1 MFSSPER
8 TVLEYRYDSELL
20 RIEAWGPHALRVR
33 ATREAALPAEDWA
46 LTEPVPAP
54 SSGDVCVTIVPASGD
69 GEGRRPESASLRNGA
84 ITARLTH
91 RGKLTITQTGDGEEE
106 EEKVLLEE
114 LVRQRYDATDPRC
127 SALRLDA
134 REFRP
139 RPGTRSWRLTARFES
154 LDPDERIYGMGQYQ
168 QPNLD
173 LKGCDL
179 ELAQRNSQCSVPFAV
194 SSRGYGFLWNNPG
207 VGRAVFGR
215 NGTTFEARATRALD
229 YWVVC
234 GDGGPRALLRAYAA
248 ATGRPPPMPEHGLG
262 FWQCKLR
269 YQTQH
274 ELLQVARE
282 HKLRRGLPMDVIV
295 VDYFHWPKEGEWKF
309 DPTFWPDPDAM
320 IAELKSM
327 NIELMVSIWPTV
339 DRRSE
344 NYAEM
349 VEQGHLIR
357 QDRGWRIAMEGEGN
371 SVHFDATSAAA
382 RSYVWSRARAH
393 YHGRGV
399 RAFWLDEA
407 EPEYTHYDF
416 DNYRYAAGPAL
427 EVGNVYPR
435 EYARAFWE
443 GMVASSSSSTTTP
456 SSPGIVN
463 LVRCCWCGSQK
474 YGVVLWSGDVASSWV
489 SLRAQLSAG
498 LSAGLSG
505 LPWWTTDIGGFHGG
519 DPRQPA
525 FRELFARWFQWGAFC
540 PVFRLHGD
548 REPKQPR
555 HGTTGGSHCL
565 SGAPNEVWSYG
576 DQVYGICRT
585 YLFLREK
592 LRGYVRGL
600 MEEAHAHGDPVMR
613 PMFYEFPEE
622 ERMWSIDDQ
631 YMFGSQYL
639 VAPILVAG
647 QRERTVVLP
656 KDAKWQKFSAEGEL
670 EGEILEGGQ
679 VVTVA
684 APLEYM
690 PVFKKQ

>member
-1 MFSSPER
+1 MFSSPEN
-8 TVLEYRYDSELL
+8 TVLEYRYDSEIL
-20 RIEAWGPHALRVR
+20 RIEAWGPNALRVR
-33 ATREAALPAEDWA
+33 ATKEAALPAEDWA
-46 LTEPVPAP
+46 LTEPLPPPREGETSVVITPA
-54 SSGDVCVTIVPASGD
+54 AGD
-69 GEGRRPESASLRNGA
+69 GENKTPESASLRNGG

-91 RGKLTITQTGDGEEE
+91 RGKLTIVRTGDGKGE

-114 LVRQRYDATDPRC
+114 LVRQRRDVRDPQC

-139 RPGTRSWRLTARFES
+139 CPGTRSWYLTARFES
-154 LDPDERIYGMGQYQ
+154 LDPNERIFGMGQYQ
-168 QPNLD
+168 QPVLD

-179 ELAQRNSQCSVPFAV
+179 ELAQRNSQSSIPFAV
-194 SSRGYGFLWNNPG
+194 SSLGYGLLWNNPG

-215 NGTTFEARATRALD
+215 NGTTYEARSTRALD
-229 YWVVC
+229 YWVVA
-234 GDGGPRALLRAYAA
+234 GGSPKDILRAYAA
-248 ATGRPPPMPEHGLG
+248 ATGKAPEMPERGLG

-269 YQTQH
+269 YQTQE
-274 ELLQVARE
+274 ELLAVARE
-282 HKLRRGLPMDVIV
+282 HKVQRKLPMDVIV

-320 IAELKSM
+320 VAELKSL

-382 RSYVWSRARAH
+382 RSYVWSKARQH
-393 YHGRGV
+393 YHAKGIRT
-399 RAFWLDEA
+399 FWLDEA

-416 DNYRYAAGPAL
+416 DNYRYAAGPDL

-443 GMVASSSSSTTTP
+443 GMSSSSP
-456 SSPGIVN
+456 SPSANQVLN
-463 LVRCCWCGSQK
+463 LIRCCWAGSQK
-474 YGVVLWSGDVASSWV
+474 YGVVLWSGDIASSWP
-489 SLRAQLSAG
+489 SLRTQLRAG
-498 LSAGLSG
+498 LNAGLSG
-505 LPWWTTDIGGFHGG
+505 IPWWTTDIGGFHGG
-519 DPRQPA
+519 DPRSEA
-525 FRELFARWFQWGAFC
+525 FRELFVRWFQWGAFC

-555 HGTTGGSHCL
+555 LGTTGGSHCL

-576 DQVYGICRT
+576 EAVYGICKT

-592 LRGYVRGL
+592 LRPYVRGV
-600 MEEAHAHGDPVMR
+600 MREAHVHGDPVMR
-613 PMFYEFPEE
+613 PLFYEFPGEQQ
-622 ERMWSIDDQ
+622 MWSVDDQ
-631 YMFGSQYL
+631 YMFGSEYL
-639 VAPILVAG
+639 VAPILFPS

-656 KDAKWQKFSAEGEL
+656 EGAKWQKLSAEGEL
-670 EGEILEGGQ
+670 EDEVYDGGQ
-679 VVTVA
+679 VITVA